1 MGKIKGDCIDGRT
14 IKNPKLWKSP
24 SGKKVMKKL
33 LRQGLTRGG
42 IASGAVALAALAFM
56 QFGKDED

>member
-1 MGKIKGDCIDGRT
+1 
-14 IKNPKLWKSP
+14 
-24 SGKKVMKKL
+24 MKKL

-42 IASGAVALAALAFM
+42 IASGAAALAALAFM